1 MSKGERVREINEREG
16 LRRKT
21 PIPTLQNAQ
30 LVEFRWKSSPS
41 LPRKRSLS
49 LSLSHFSHSQGAA

>member
-21 PIPTLQNAQ
+21 PIPTIQNAQ

-41 LPRKRSLS
+41 LPHKRSLS